1 MGRVLILILAGQLA
15 ACSWWSAPTHD
26 TVRADFSHVHPDA
39 TLLGVQDDE
48 QEVVG
53 VTFRVTY
60 RKPGMTSDACEV
72 WGYTYIEHVW
82 QRNTI
87 VTPCHPG
94 RSN

>member
-1 MGRVLILILAGQLA
+1 MLLVLILAAQLA
-15 ACSWWSAPTHD
+15 ACSWWLAPTAD
-26 TVRADFSHVHPDA
+26 TVRADFIRVYPDA

-53 VTFRVTY
+53 ITFRVTY

-72 WGYTYIEHVW
+72 WGYTYTEQSRW

-87 VTPCHPG
+87 VTPCQ
-94 RSN
+94 